1 MNFEELVEYAKQNKC
16 SDIHITVGTNL
27 AIRRYGTLEILEPS
41 PTAEE
46 SRNMIFSFL
55 DQEQVERVS
64 RGEDLDVGCMLWDGT
79 RIRAN
84 IYHQRNNLAASIRL
98 LNQYIPTFE
107 ELGLPPVV
115 RDLAEMPRGLVLVTG
130 PTGSGKST
138 TLASMVDYINK
149 TTSRHIMT
157 IEDPIEYV
165 YPHNKAMIHQREVG
179 KDVKSFATALRSAL
193 REDPDIILVGEMRDF
208 ETISAAITAAETG
221 HLVLS
226 TLHTTSAA
234 QTVERIID
242 ATPLEGQDQIRT
254 QFSNV
259 IRGVIT
265 QTLLPA
271 ADGNGRVVATEIMVA
286 NAAIGNLIREKKTI
300 QIPSSIQGGRAQG
313 MHLLNDDL
321 ASLVH
326 REKITKEEALEV
338 FNKHPRIRMV
348 SIDEGFRGNAS
359 LFKYARDLGNR
370 RGDMYEI
377 AIWEDSIVESGNDIM
392 YAINIP
398 QESVTIPETIDG
410 VRALM
415 GVQTTREDGTAAT
428 NEYLGIGKFKK

>member
-55 DQEQVERVS
+55 EQEQVERVS
-64 RGEDLDVGCMLWDGT
+64 RGEDLDVGVMLWDGT

-98 LNQYIPTFE
+98 LNPYIPTFE
-107 ELGLPPVV
+107 ELGLPPVI

-149 TTSRHIMT
+149 NTSRHIMT

-179 KDVKSFATALRSAL
+179 KDVTSFATALRSAL

-226 TLHTTSAA
+226 TLHTTSAS

-242 ATPLEGQDQIRT
+242 ACPLEGQNQIRA
-254 QFSNV
+254 QFANV
-259 IRGVIT
+259 IRGVFT
-265 QTLLPA
+265 QQLLPR
-271 ADGNGRVVATEIMVA
+271 ADGTGRVLATEVLVATTGIA
-286 NAAIGNLIREKKTI
+286 NLIRESKTI
-300 QIPSSIQGGRAQG
+300 QIPSMIQSGKQLG
-313 MHLLNDDL
+313 MHTMNDDL
-321 ASLVH
+321 ANLVTYGIVT
-326 REKITKEEALEV
+326 RNEAL
-338 FNKHPRIRMV
+338 KV
-348 SIDEGFRGNAS
+348 SSDPATLQKMIVNA
-359 LFKYARDLGNR
+359 
-370 RGDMYEI
+370 M
-377 AIWEDSIVESGNDIM
+377 
-392 YAINIP
+392 
-398 QESVTIPETIDG
+398 
-410 VRALM
+410 
-415 GVQTTREDGTAAT
+415 
-428 NEYLGIGKFKK
+428 

>member
-1 MNFEELVEYAKQNKC
+1 MEFADFKELIEYAKQNEC

-27 AIRRYGTLEILEPS
+27 AIRRFGTLQIIEPAPS
-41 PTAEE
+41 AEL
-46 SRNMIFSFL
+46 SRNMIYSFL
-55 DQEQVERVS
+55 DQDQVETVS
-64 RGEDLDVGCMLWDGT
+64 SGKDLDVGVMLWDGT

-84 IYHQRNNLAASIRL
+84 IYHQRNNLAASIRI
-98 LNQYIPTFE
+98 LNQSIPTFA

-115 RDLAEMPRGLVLVTG
+115 QELSEMPRGLVLVTG

-138 TLASMVDYINK
+138 TLASMVDHINK

-165 YPHNKAMIHQREVG
+165 YPHNMAMIHQREVG
-179 KDVKSFATALRSAL
+179 RDVTDFATALRSAL

-265 QTLLPA
+265 QTLLPTS
-271 ADGNGRVVATEIMVA
+271 DGKGRVVATEIMTNTPAV
-286 NAAIGNLIREKKTI
+286 GNLIRDKKTI
-300 QIPSSIQGGRAQG
+300 QLPSIIQSSRNVG

-321 ASLVH
+321 ASLIIHGRVT
-326 REKITKEEALEV
+326 REEAM
-338 FNKHPRIRMV
+338 RV
-348 SIDEGFRGNAS
+348 S
-359 LFKYARDLGNR
+359 
-370 RGDMYEI
+370 
-377 AIWEDSIVESGNDIM
+377 ND
-392 YAINIP
+392 P
-398 QESVTIPETIDG
+398 V
-410 VRALM
+410 ALDKM
-415 GVQTTREDGTAAT
+415 C
-428 NEYLGIGKFKK
+428 

>member
-1 MNFEELVEYAKQNKC
+1 MNFEELVEYAKRNKC

-27 AIRRYGTLEILEPS
+27 AIRRYGTLEILEPA

-55 DQEQVERVS
+55 DQEQVEKVS

-98 LNQYIPTFE
+98 LNQTIPTFE

-115 RDLAEMPRGLVLVTG
+115 RELAEMPRGLVLVTG

-138 TLASMVDYINK
+138 TLASMVDHINK
-149 TTSRHIMT
+149 STSRHILT

-179 KDVKSFATALRSAL
+179 KDVTSFATALRSAL
-193 REDPDIILVGEMRDF
+193 REDPDIILVGEMRDY
-208 ETISAAITAAETG
+208 ETIQAAIAAAETG

-242 ATPLEGQDQIRT
+242 ATPLDGQDQIRS
-254 QFSNV
+254 QFANV

-265 QTLLPA
+265 QTLLPC
-271 ADGNGRVVATEIMVA
+271 ADGNGRVVATEIMYATV
-286 NAAIGNLIREKKTI
+286 AIGNLIRENKAI
-300 QIPSSIQGGRAQG
+300 QIPSIIQGGRALG
-313 MHLLNDDL
+313 MHTLNDDL
-321 ASLVH
+321 ASLVR
-326 REKITKEEALEV
+326 REKVTKEEAM
-338 FNKHPRIRMV
+338 KV
-348 SIDEGFRGNAS
+348 SSDPAS
-359 LFKYARDLGNR
+359 LDK
-370 RGDMYEI
+370 MC
-377 AIWEDSIVESGNDIM
+377 
-392 YAINIP
+392 
-398 QESVTIPETIDG
+398 
-410 VRALM
+410 
-415 GVQTTREDGTAAT
+415 
-428 NEYLGIGKFKK
+428 

>member
-1 MNFEELVEYAKQNKC
+1 MNFEELVEYAKRNNC

-27 AIRRYGTLEILEPS
+27 AIRRYGVLDILEPA

-55 DQEQVERVS
+55 DQEQVEKVS
-64 RGEDLDVGCMLWDGT
+64 SGEDLDVGCMLWDGT

-84 IYHQRNNLAASIRL
+84 IYHQRNNLAASIRI
-98 LNQYIPTFE
+98 LNQTIPTFE
-107 ELGLPPVV
+107 QLGLPPVV
-115 RDLAEMPRGLVLVTG
+115 KELAECPRGLILVTG
-130 PTGSGKST
+130 PTGSGKTT

-179 KDVKSFATALRSAL
+179 KDVSSFAGALRSAL

-208 ETISAAITAAETG
+208 ETITAAINAAETG

-226 TLHTTSAA
+226 TLHTISAA

-242 ATPLEGQDQIRT
+242 ATPLDGQDQVRN

-265 QTLLPA
+265 QNLLPTI
-271 ADGNGRVVATEIMVA
+271 DGNGRVVATEIMVS
-286 NAAIGNLIREKKTI
+286 NLAIGNLIRENKTI
-300 QIPSSIQGGRAQG
+300 QIPSLIQSGRAQG
-313 MHLLNDDL
+313 MHTMNDDL
-321 ASLVH
+321 ASLVR
-326 REKITKEEALEV
+326 REKISKEEAL
-338 FNKHPRIRMV
+338 KV
-348 SIDEGFRGNAS
+348 SYDPAS
-359 LFKYARDLGNR
+359 LDKLC
-370 RGDMYEI
+370 
-377 AIWEDSIVESGNDIM
+377 
-392 YAINIP
+392 
-398 QESVTIPETIDG
+398 
-410 VRALM
+410 
-415 GVQTTREDGTAAT
+415 
-428 NEYLGIGKFKK
+428 